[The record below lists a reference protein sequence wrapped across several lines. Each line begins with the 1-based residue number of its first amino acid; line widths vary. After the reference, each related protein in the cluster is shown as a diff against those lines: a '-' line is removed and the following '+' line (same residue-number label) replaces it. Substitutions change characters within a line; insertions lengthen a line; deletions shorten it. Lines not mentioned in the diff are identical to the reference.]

1 MRRTFLVPER
11 LEAERLYL
19 RLPAAEDVPAYATM
33 LADPDVNRHI
43 GGADLADPASAFR
56 ALGWLMGHWQLRGY
70 GPWLVIEK
78 ATGALIGRVGPFYP
92 LDWPA
97 LEIAWALG
105 RPWWGMGYATEAAIA
120 ARAAALAALR
130 PDRLVSVVALDNHAS
145 ARLAR
150 RLGCTPR
157 ETRAIKQKPCIVFE
171 HPLEPV
177 AKDNGFTA

>member
-11 LEAERLYL
+11 LETERLYL
-19 RLPAAEDVPAYATM
+19 RLPAAEDFPAYATM

-97 LEIAWALG
+97 LEITWALG

-120 ARAAALAALR
+120 ARAATLAALR

-150 RLGCTPR
+150 RLGCTSC
-157 ETRAIKQKPCIVFE
+157 ETRTIKQKPCIVFE

-177 AKDNGFTA
+177 ARDNGFTA